1 MGAAAETEMVG
12 LAQLTRRSKKSSVGK
27 ISALKLCFIWSER
40 CRNNE
45 TPPKNVVS
53 LAEKTKLALLST
65 CCCVLFQRLRAD
77 SSIEKSTWGT
87 DYGGKCAC
95 SGKKKTIAWP
105 LLKNWYAIGNWHA
118 RLPEKQRYL
127 LLWPYGWYC
136 LCSVGTNDTVAN
148 RNRPVHEWPV
158 TTL

>member
-27 ISALKLCFIWSER
+27 ISVLKLWLIWSER
-40 CRNNE
+40 CRSNE

-77 SSIEKSTWGT
+77 SKSQHEALTMEVN
-87 DYGGKCAC
+87 AHAR
-95 SGKKKTIAWP
+95 GKKK
-105 LLKNWYAIGNWHA
+105 
-118 RLPEKQRYL
+118 ESRY
-127 LLWPYGWYC
+127 
-136 LCSVGTNDTVAN
+136 VQT
-148 RNRPVHEWPV
+148 
-158 TTL
+158 

>member
-27 ISALKLCFIWSER
+27 ISALKLCLIWSER

-53 LAEKTKLALLST
+53 LAEKTKPALLST

-95 SGKKKTIAWP
+95 SGKKKHHRVTIIKKLICGWKLACTIARETMI
-105 LLKNWYAIGNWHA
+105 LI
-118 RLPEKQRYL
+118 
-127 LLWPYGWYC
+127 
-136 LCSVGTNDTVAN
+136 TVALWMILLMQCGN
-148 RNRPVHEWPV
+148 QRHCS
-158 TTL
+158 